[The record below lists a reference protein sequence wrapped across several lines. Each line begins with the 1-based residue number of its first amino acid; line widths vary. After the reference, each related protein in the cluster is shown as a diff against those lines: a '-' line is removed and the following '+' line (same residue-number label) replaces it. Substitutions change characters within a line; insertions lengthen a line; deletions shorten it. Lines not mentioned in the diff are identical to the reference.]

1 MSALPG
7 REEFQR
13 YLEQEWQ
20 LAWEGGSL
28 PVTLVEVNQG
38 TAMNA
43 RYECFNL
50 VFAQPAGYQMP
61 QHTYSLRGP
70 DNQQLPELLLCPIGP
85 EEDGERH
92 LLQAVFHLRRPT
104 QSP

>member
-7 REEFQR
+7 REAFLPHLDQ
-13 YLEQEWQ
+13 QWQ
-20 LAWEGGSL
+20 LGWEGGSL

-50 VFAQPAGYQMP
+50 VFAQPPGYRLP
-61 QHTYSLRGP
+61 QHTYSLRSP
-70 DNQQLPELLLCPIGP
+70 DDQQLPELLLCPIGP

-92 LLQAVFHLRRPT
+92 LLQAVFHRLKATP
-104 QSP
+104 SP